1 MKYKYLKLIYVM
13 QHKKIEINLYNYL
26 NNTRKKLTQYKEK
39 QIICKIYKI
48 KMQIKTCICHK
59 KKI

>member
-39 QIICKIYKI
+39 
-48 KMQIKTCICHK
+48 
-59 KKI
+59 